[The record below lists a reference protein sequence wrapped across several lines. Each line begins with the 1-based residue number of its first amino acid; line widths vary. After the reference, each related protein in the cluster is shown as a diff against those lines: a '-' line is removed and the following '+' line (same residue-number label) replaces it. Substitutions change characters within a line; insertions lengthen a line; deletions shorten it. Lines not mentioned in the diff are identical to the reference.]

1 MFSGREYQEP
11 LQPFQPIDA
20 NSDVKV
26 IGEVM
31 ELSEL
36 VTEVP
41 ETEEGVLDSFLGEG
55 AQTRIVSGINN
66 WIVERAK
73 TNPGK

>member
-1 MFSGREYQEP
+1 M
-11 LQPFQPIDA
+11 QPYQPIDP
-20 NSDVKV
+20 NSEVKV

-31 ELSEL
+31 EISEL

-41 ETEEGVLDSFLGEG
+41 ETEEGLLDSFLGEG

-66 WIVERAK
+66 WSVERAK
-73 TNPGK
+73 TNPGTVSYSDNK